1 VFPMKLI
8 RSRRLAFLLTLA
20 TLECSCAAGSATQAS
35 FEQLRETMVDQQLVL
50 RGIKDRRVLDALRK
64 VPRHLFVPDELRRLA
79 YADHPLPIGL
89 EQTISQPYIVAL
101 MTELARVAN
110 DHTVL
115 EIGTG
120 SGYQA
125 AVLSVLAKRVYT
137 IEYLAPLGE
146 AARKR
151 LAELGYNNVEVK
163 IGDGYQGWPERQP
176 FDAILVTAASE
187 EVPQALIEQLKPG
200 GRLVIPVGRQADTQ
214 MLQVLEKDSG
224 GKITRRNTIPV
235 RFVPLVKGQEK
246 KKH

>member
-1 VFPMKLI
+1 MKLI
-8 RSRRLAFLLTLA
+8 RTRRLASLMTLA
-20 TLECSCAAGSATQAS
+20 TLGCSCVCTSAIQES
-35 FEQLRETMVDQQLVL
+35 FEQLRQTMVDRQLVL
-50 RGIKDRRVLDALRK
+50 RGIEDRRVLDAMHN
-64 VPRHLFVPDELRRLA
+64 VPRHLFVPEELRRLA
-79 YADHPLPIGL
+79 YEDHPLPIGL

-110 DHTVL
+110 DHIVL

-187 EVPQALIEQLKPG
+187 EVPQALLDQLKPG
-200 GRLVIPVGRQADTQ
+200 GRLVIPVGPQAETQ
-214 MLQVLEKDSG
+214 MLQLLEKDSK
-224 GKITRRNTIPV
+224 GKISRRNTIPV
-235 RFVPLVKGQEK
+235 RFVPLVKGEDRRK
-246 KKH
+246 K

>member
-1 VFPMKLI
+1 
-8 RSRRLAFLLTLA
+8 
-20 TLECSCAAGSATQAS
+20 
-35 FEQLRETMVDQQLVL
+35 MVDRQLVL
-50 RGIKDRRVLDALRK
+50 RGIADRRVLDAMRK
-64 VPRHLFVPDELRRLA
+64 VPRHLFVPEELRRLA
-79 YADHPLPIGL
+79 YEDHPLPIGL

-110 DHTVL
+110 DHIVL

-176 FDAILVTAASE
+176 FDAILVTAASA
-187 EVPQALIEQLKPG
+187 EVPRALLDQLKPG
-200 GRLVIPVGRQADTQ
+200 GRLVIPVGPQAETQ
-214 MLQVLEKDSG
+214 ILQVLEKDSK
-224 GKITRRNTIPV
+224 GKISRRNTIPV
-235 RFVPLVKGQEK
+235 RFVPLVKGQERQK
-246 KKH
+246 R

>member
-1 VFPMKLI
+1 MKLI
-8 RSRRLAFLLTLA
+8 RTRRLASLMTLA
-20 TLECSCAAGSATQAS
+20 TLGCSCAGTSATQRT
-35 FEQLRETMVDQQLVL
+35 FEQLRHTMVERQLVS
-50 RGIKDRRVLDALRK
+50 RGIADRRVLDALRK
-64 VPRHLFVPDELRRLA
+64 VPRHLFVPEEFRRLA
-79 YADHPLPIGL
+79 YEDHPLPIGL

-146 AARKR
+146 AGRKR

-235 RFVPLVKGQEK
+235 RFVPLVKGEDRQKE
-246 KKH
+246 

>member
-1 VFPMKLI
+1 M
-8 RSRRLAFLLTLA
+8 TLA
-20 TLECSCAAGSATQAS
+20 TLECSCVGTSAPQES
-35 FEQLRETMVDQQLVL
+35 FEQLRQTMVERQLVS
-50 RGIKDRRVLDALRK
+50 RGIADRRVLDALRR
-64 VPRHLFVPDELRRLA
+64 VPRHLFVPEQFRRLA
-79 YADHPLPIGL
+79 YEDHPLPIGL

-125 AVLSVLAKRVYT
+125 AVLSVLARRVYS

-151 LAELGYNNVEVK
+151 LTELGYNNVEVK

-187 EVPQALIEQLKPG
+187 EVPQPLIDQLKPG
-200 GRLVIPVGRQADTQ
+200 GTLVIPVGRQADTQ
-214 MLQVLEKDSG
+214 MLQVLEKDSR
-224 GKITRRNTIPV
+224 GKIARKNTIPV
-235 RFVPLVKGQEK
+235 RFVPLVKGQDRRK
-246 KKH
+246 

>member
-1 VFPMKLI
+1 MQ
-8 RSRRLAFLLTLA
+8 
-20 TLECSCAAGSATQAS
+20 ES
-35 FEQLRETMVDQQLVL
+35 FEQLRQTMVDQQLVL

-64 VPRHLFVPDELRRLA
+64 LPRHLFVPEEFRRFA
-79 YADHPLPIGL
+79 YEDHPLPIGL

-101 MTELARVAN
+101 MTELARVAS

-146 AARKR
+146 AARNR

-187 EVPQALIEQLKPG
+187 EVPQALLDQLKPG
-200 GRLVIPVGRQADTQ
+200 GRLVIPVGPQAETQ
-214 MLQVLEKDSG
+214 MLQVLEKDSK
-224 GKITRRNTIPV
+224 GKISRRNTIPV
-235 RFVPLVKGQEK
+235 RFVPLVKGQERQK
-246 KKH
+246 R

>member
-1 VFPMKLI
+1 MG
-8 RSRRLAFLLTLA
+8 T
-20 TLECSCAAGSATQAS
+20 SAPQES
-35 FEQLRETMVDQQLVL
+35 FEQLRQTMVERQLVS
-50 RGIKDRRVLDALRK
+50 RGIADRRVLDALRR
-64 VPRHLFVPDELRRLA
+64 VPRHLFVPEQFRRLA
-79 YADHPLPIGL
+79 YEDHPLPIGL

-125 AVLSVLAKRVYT
+125 AVLSVLARRVYS

-151 LAELGYNNVEVK
+151 LTELGYNNVEVK

-187 EVPQALIEQLKPG
+187 EVPQPLIDQLKPG
-200 GRLVIPVGRQADTQ
+200 GTLVIPVGRQADTQ
-214 MLQVLEKDSG
+214 MLQVLEKDSR
-224 GKITRRNTIPV
+224 GKIARKNTIPV
-235 RFVPLVKGQEK
+235 RFVPLVKGQDRRK
-246 KKH
+246 

>member
-1 VFPMKLI
+1 MFPTKVI
-8 RSRRLAFLLTLA
+8 CTRLLALLTVTMA
-20 TLECSCAAGSATQAS
+20 WSSAASSAAQES
-35 FEQLRETMVDQQLVL
+35 FEQLRQAMVDRQLVS
-50 RGIKDRRVLDALRK
+50 RGIRDRRVLSALRA
-64 VPRHLFVPDELRRLA
+64 VPRHLFVPESLRRLA
-79 YADHPLPIGL
+79 YEDHPLPIGF

-151 LAELGYNNVEVK
+151 LAELGYRNVEVK
-163 IGDGYQGWPERQP
+163 IGDGYQGWPEQRP

-187 EVPQALIEQLKPG
+187 DVPPALIEQLKTG

-214 MLQVLEKDSG
+214 MLQVLEKDSEG
-224 GKITRRNTIPV
+224 RITRRNTIPV
-235 RFVPLVKGQEK
+235 RFVPLVKGRERPKQ
-246 KKH
+246 

>member
-1 VFPMKLI
+1 MFLMRLI
-8 RSRRLAFLLTLA
+8 RRRFASCIVLA
-20 TLECSCAAGSATQAS
+20 TLEYSCAGASTTPES
-35 FEQLRETMVDQQLVL
+35 FEQLRQTMVDRQLAS
-50 RGIKDRRVLDALRK
+50 RGIADQRVLDALGK
-64 VPRHLFVPDELRRLA
+64 VPRHLFVPEELRRLA
-79 YADHPLPIGL
+79 YEDHPLPIGL

-101 MTELARVAN
+101 MTELARVRA

-125 AVLSVLAKRVYT
+125 AVLSVLCKRVYT

-151 LAELGYNNVEVK
+151 LAELGYSNVEVR
-163 IGDGYQGWPERQP
+163 IGDGYHGWPERQP

-187 EVPQALIEQLKPG
+187 EVPAALIEQLKPG

-214 MLQVLEKDSG
+214 VLQVVEKDSAG
-224 GKITRRNTIPV
+224 RITRRNTIPV
-235 RFVPLVKGQEK
+235 RFVPLVKGHDREK
-246 KKH
+246 K

>member
-1 VFPMKLI
+1 VFPMKLL
-8 RSRRLAFLLTLA
+8 RNRRLASLVTLA
-20 TLECSCAAGSATQAS
+20 TLECSCAANSAPQES
-35 FEQLRETMVDQQLVL
+35 FEQLRQTMVERQLVS
-50 RGIKDRRVLDALRK
+50 RGIADRRVLDALRR
-64 VPRHLFVPDELRRLA
+64 VPRHLFVPEQFRRLA
-79 YADHPLPIGL
+79 YEDHPLPIGL

-125 AVLSVLAKRVYT
+125 AVLSVLARRVYT

-187 EVPQALIEQLKPG
+187 EVPQPLIDQLKPG
-200 GRLVIPVGRQADTQ
+200 GRLVIPVGRQGDTQ
-214 MLQVLEKDSG
+214 MLQVLEKDSR
-224 GKITRRNTIPV
+224 GKIARRNTIPV
-235 RFVPLVKGQEK
+235 RFVPLVKGQDRGK
-246 KKH
+246 

>member
-1 VFPMKLI
+1 MKKLLRGVRLVSVF
-8 RSRRLAFLLTLA
+8 SLA
-20 TLECSCAAGSATQAS
+20 TLVVSCAGPSAAQES
-35 FEQLRETMVDQQLVL
+35 FEQLRHTMVDRQLVS
-50 RGIKDRRVLDALRK
+50 RGIADRRVLDAMRK
-64 VPRHLFVPDELRRLA
+64 VPRHLFVPEEFRRLA
-79 YADHPLPIGL
+79 YEDHPLPIGL

-125 AVLSVLAKRVYT
+125 AVLSLLARRVYT

-163 IGDGYQGWPERQP
+163 IGDGYRGWPERQP

-200 GRLVIPVGRQADTQ
+200 GRLVIPVGRQAETQ
-214 MLQVLEKDSG
+214 MLQILEKDSK
-224 GKITRRNTIPV
+224 GKISRKNTIPV
-235 RFVPLVKGQEK
+235 RFVPLVKGEDRRK
-246 KKH
+246 K

>member
-1 VFPMKLI
+1 MFPMKLI
-8 RSRRLAFLLTLA
+8 RNRRLASLVTLA
-20 TLECSCAAGSATQAS
+20 TLECSCAANWAPQES
-35 FEQLRETMVDQQLVL
+35 FEQLRQTMVERQLVS
-50 RGIKDRRVLDALRK
+50 RGIADRRVLDALRR
-64 VPRHLFVPDELRRLA
+64 VPRHLFVPEQFRRLA
-79 YADHPLPIGL
+79 YEDHPLPIGL

-125 AVLSVLAKRVYT
+125 AVLSVLANRVYT

-151 LAELGYNNVEVK
+151 LAELGYKNVEVK

-187 EVPQALIEQLKPG
+187 EVPQPLIDQLKPG

-235 RFVPLVKGQEK
+235 RFVPLVKGQDRGK
-246 KKH
+246 K